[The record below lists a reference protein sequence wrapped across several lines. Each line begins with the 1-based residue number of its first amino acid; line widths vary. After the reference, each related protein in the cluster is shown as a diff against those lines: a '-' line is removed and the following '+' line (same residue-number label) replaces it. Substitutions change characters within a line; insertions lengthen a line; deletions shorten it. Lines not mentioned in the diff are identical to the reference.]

1 MIQTPFSS
9 VQIGL
14 GAAAVGSSTRLRNLS
29 VVDRA
34 AVPPTTYSLAVLSTK
49 DCVPASYRQWLARQ
63 APRR

>member
-14 GAAAVGSSTRLRNLS
+14 GAAAVGSGTRLRNVS

-34 AVPPTTYSLAVLSTK
+34 AVPPTTYSPAVLSTK
-49 DCVPASYRQWLARQ
+49 DCVPASYR
-63 APRR
+63 